1 MQRCLWGKLNKQQVG
16 TYAEYFVKMELTMY
30 GFQVYGTEVDDQGI
44 DFVTRYERGPFLQVQ
59 VKSVRS
65 LGYVYMTKDN
75 FELSEQVYLALALLV
90 EGVEPDLFLVPSTVW
105 RNENALFVG
114 RDYEGRKSDPEWGLN
129 LSQKNLPL
137 LEPYCFVKTL
147 ERLIEA
153 QAGCAD
159 DPSCKGKARP

>member
-1 MQRCLWGKLNKQQVG
+1 MQRNLWSKLNKQQVG

-30 GFQVYGTEVDDQGI
+30 GFQVYGTEVDDRGI

-59 VKSVRS
+59 VKSVRN
-65 LGYVYMTKDN
+65 LGYVYMTKDK

-114 RDYEGRKSDPEWGLN
+114 HDYEGLESEPEWGLN
-129 LSQKNLPL
+129 LSQKNLSL
-137 LEPYCFVKTL
+137 LEPYRFVSTVEKLVAAAT
-147 ERLIEA
+147 
-153 QAGCAD
+153 GGTD
-159 DPSCKGKARP
+159 HP